1 MSIDKTI
8 CIVPHQPGLG
18 GPASFQARFTRVLK
32 DRGCRVTHDILDP
45 SNYAILVVGG
55 TKYISQLRRAKKAGV
70 RIIQRLNGMNWVH
83 RKRSTGVRHFLR
95 AEVNN
100 YILKTI
106 RQMADGIVY
115 QSVFSRDWWNRVYG
129 ESRSRA
135 IVVHNGVDLQ
145 EFTPDGPHSRPV
157 DKFRILLVEGN
168 LGGGYEQG
176 LLTAVEM
183 VQLLNRRMEKAA
195 ELMVVGRASEDLKAM
210 VAGSGVAIDWQGV
223 VPREDIPAI
232 DRSAHVLFSADINAA
247 CPNSV
252 IEALACGL
260 PVIGYDTGSMKELV
274 AEGCGEIAP
283 YGSDVWKLRKPNI
296 HALADA
302 AQKVLLSQPGYS
314 KKAREYAL
322 AKFDIQMVTD
332 RYLEMLTADFAE

>member
-1 MSIDKTI
+1 MSMDKTI

-18 GPASFQARFTRVLK
+18 GPASFQARFSRVLK
-32 DRGCRVTHDILDP
+32 DRGYRVTHDILDP
-45 SNYAILVVGG
+45 ANFAVLVVGG
-55 TKYISQLRRAKKAGV
+55 TKYIAQLLQAKKTGV
-70 RIIQRLNGMNWVH
+70 RITQRLNGMNWVH
-83 RKRSTGVRHFLR
+83 RKRNTGIRHFMR

-115 QSVFSRDWWNRVYG
+115 QSDFSRDWWNRVYG
-129 ESRSRA
+129 QARAQA

-145 EFTPDGPHSRPV
+145 EFTPDGPASRPA

-183 VQLLNRRMEKAA
+183 VQLLNRRMDKAS
-195 ELMVVGRASEDLKAM
+195 ELMVVGKASGDLKAM
-210 VAGSGVAIDWQGV
+210 VSDKGVDIDWKGV

-260 PVIGYDTGSMKELV
+260 PVIGYDTGALKELV
-274 AEGCGEIAP
+274 VDGNGEIAP
-283 YGSDVWKLRKPNI
+283 YGGDVWKLDKPDI
-296 HALADA
+296 HTLADA
-302 AQKVLLSQPGYS
+302 AQKVLLSQPSYS
-314 KKAREYAL
+314 KKAREHAL
-322 AKFDIQMVTD
+322 AKFDIQTVTD
-332 RYLEMLTADFAE
+332 RYLEMLFAD

>member
-1 MSIDKTI
+1 MSMDKTI

-18 GPASFQARFTRVLK
+18 GPASFQARFSRVLK
-32 DRGCRVTHDILDP
+32 DRGYRVTHVILDP
-45 SNYAILVVGG
+45 VNYAVLVVGG
-55 TKYISQLRRAKKAGV
+55 TKYISQLRQAKKAGV

-83 RKRSTGVRHFLR
+83 RKRNTGVRHFLR
-95 AEVNN
+95 ADVNN

-115 QSVFSRDWWNRVYG
+115 QSDFSRDWWNRVYG
-129 ESRSRA
+129 QARA
-135 IVVHNGVDLQ
+135 QTIVVHNGVDLQ
-145 EFTPDGPHSRPV
+145 EFTPDGPGNRPA

-183 VQLLNRRMEKAA
+183 VQLLNRRMDKIT
-195 ELMVVGRASEDLKAM
+195 ELMVVGKASGDLKAM
-210 VAGSGVAIDWQGV
+210 VSEQGVDIDWKGV

-260 PVIGYDTGSMKELV
+260 PVIGYDTGSLKELV
-274 AEGCGEIAP
+274 VEGSGEIAP
-283 YGSDVWKLRKPNI
+283 YGSDVWKLGKPDI

-302 AQKVLLSQPGYS
+302 AQKVLLSQPRYS
-314 KKAREYAL
+314 KKAREHAL
-322 AKFDIQMVTD
+322 AEFDIQTVTD
-332 RYLEMLTADFAE
+332 RYLAMLFAD